1 MPSIPPAGFSPAS
14 AFELV
19 GHAVQ
24 QSPVPILADLI
35 DASTGEYLSLEDS
48 ATIADG
54 LVVTLLR
61 TQRGSGAAVLEFGQR
76 FSELREVDNEATGLA
91 ESMTREALQPARD
104 AGVVDFRSIRSVV
117 NPSDSTQVDTTV
129 EYLDMLAPKRES
141 ERSQTFT
148 E

>member
-24 QSPVPILADLI
+24 QSPVAILADLL
-35 DASTGEYLSLEDS
+35 DPRTGEYQSIEDS

-54 LVVTLLR
+54 LVVTLMR
-61 TQRGSGAAVLEFGQR
+61 TERGSGAAVLDFGQR
-76 FSELREVDNEATGLA
+76 FRDLRNVEGNTTELA
-91 ESMTREALQPARD
+91 ESLAREALQPARD
-104 AGVVDFRSIRSVV
+104 AGIVDFQALSASV
-117 NPSDSTQVDTTV
+117 NESDGTQVDVTI
-129 EYLDMLAPKRES
+129 EYLDMLAPKQRA
-141 ERSQTFT
+141 ERTKTFT